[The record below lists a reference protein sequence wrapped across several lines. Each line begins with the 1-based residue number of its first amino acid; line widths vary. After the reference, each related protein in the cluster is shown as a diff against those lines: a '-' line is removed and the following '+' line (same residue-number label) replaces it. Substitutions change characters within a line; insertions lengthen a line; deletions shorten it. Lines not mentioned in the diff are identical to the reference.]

1 MEDLNKGEEL
11 EKPALHHLIS
21 SSTQLAAIGST
32 LAFGQ
37 GNNVV
42 WKGGK
47 GVLSP
52 PDGSTYM
59 SLDVTRDDTLTSG
72 VLTPQGGVT
81 PDGVTSDNEPLIPI
95 DECPEN
101 NEDGVTN
108 NGFDESV
115 LAEDGPFSSSD
126 AFPKATN
133 NRKVT
138 FVESATIWDEGTLAP
153 EDGTM
158 VYEDNDGADT
168 KTPLSDGAA
177 VPGDEVL
184 NLQGVTLGASFD
196 GASGGLLAT
205 DDMDDDTSSEG
216 ENNGS
221 YDIHGDDDDDAPS
234 SEPLSDDEDDVQAS
248 DHPDIIP
255 KQDGG
260 LDGGF
265 LDGSASDGGESG
277 ISQELE
283 WDDSVN
289 VRGVPESGREDE
301 DVDDRESDMAQGNDE
316 VKPLLDGE
324 PDGAGGGDL
333 ISDGAPHGVPDVI
346 PDEGMDLLSGG
357 DPKPEYDPIEE
368 HTVSDGDIN
377 SGGDPYSDGGLNS
390 DPGPLLDGDPI
401 LDGNPTDR
409 DDLEKVLDAGL
420 HTPADGDLS
429 GIGSSDDDEDQSS
442 DEDQADSVLDVSER
456 MNDQTFDN
464 ILDKEFPQQGNPSE
478 GSLNDN
484 VPDEDLVAEL
494 SKPDDL
500 GEKSGGE
507 SVVDSD
513 VLAPFG
519 LIADAPPSSGLPFEL
534 LTEGIRGPHGDA
546 GDAQALDDASLENN
560 NDIINYQDANFP
572 SSYDPFSPDSQEVA
586 RDGGSEPTESPEDAA
601 LDASASSDPPSPTGG
616 ESADYMMPVSSGAVA
631 EKNLLDLV
639 DSSPAD
645 FPPPDNTD
653 TLLGGRV
660 SSFDDMQGLDPLLP
674 VGSEGGRLEEPES
687 QSDEGIPDEDIPP
700 PPPDMLRDSPP
711 PDMIRDSPTPD
722 MIRDSPTPDMLR
734 DSPPSNML
742 GDSPP
747 VDTLIDT
754 SPHGGD
760 SQASDGVIDH
770 PLKFQYPED
779 YDEDSIFND
788 RLI

>member
-1 MEDLNKGEEL
+1 MEELNKGDEL
-11 EKPALHHLIS
+11 EKPALYHLIS

-108 NGFDESV
+108 NGFDESG
-115 LAEDGPFSSSD
+115 LAEDDPFSSSD

-158 VYEDNDGADT
+158 VYGDEDNE
-168 KTPLSDGAA
+168 TPLSDGAA

-221 YDIHGDDDDDAPS
+221 YDIHGDDDDDASS
-234 SEPLSDDEDDVQAS
+234 SEPHSDDNDDVQAS

-255 KQDGG
+255 GQDGA
-260 LDGGF
+260 LDSGS
-265 LDGSASDGGESG
+265 LDGSVSDGGESG
-277 ISQELE
+277 ISPELE

-289 VRGVPESGREDE
+289 VRGVPESGCVDE
-301 DVDDRESDMAQGNDE
+301 DVDDHGSDMAQGDDE
-316 VKPLLDGE
+316 VKPLLDGAR
-324 PDGAGGGDL
+324 DGARGGEML
-333 ISDGAPHGVPDVI
+333 SDGALDAI
-346 PDEGMDLLSGG
+346 PDEGIDLLSGG
-357 DPKPEYDPIEE
+357 DPKPEHDPIDDL
-368 HTVSDGDIN
+368 TVSDGD
-377 SGGDPYSDGGLNS
+377 PNS
-390 DPGPLLDGDPI
+390 DDNPDPGSLSDGDPI
-401 LDGNPTDR
+401 LYGNPTDP
-409 DDLEKVLDAGL
+409 DDLERVLDAGP
-420 HTPADGDLS
+420 HTAADGDLS

-456 MNDQTFDN
+456 MNDQTLDD
-464 ILDKEFPQQGNPSE
+464 ILNNEVPQQGNPSE
-478 GSLNDN
+478 GSQNVI

-494 SKPDDL
+494 SKLDDL
-500 GEKSGGE
+500 GEEFDGE

-513 VLAPFG
+513 VLAPSG
-519 LIADAPPSSGLPFEL
+519 LIRDAPPSGLPFEL
-534 LTEGIRGPHGDA
+534 LSEGIRGPHEDA

-586 RDGGSEPTESPEDAA
+586 MDGGSEPTESPEDAA

-616 ESADYMMPVSSGAVA
+616 ESADYMIPVSSGAVA
-631 EKNLLDLV
+631 EEDLLDLV

-645 FPPPDNTD
+645 FPPPDKTD

-660 SSFDDMQGLDPLLP
+660 SFFDDMQGLDPLLP

-711 PDMIRDSPTPD
+711 PDMIRDSPT
-722 MIRDSPTPDMLR
+722 TDMLR

-760 SQASDGVIDH
+760 SQAGDGVIDH